1 MQQFKSLILRD
12 RNLHLS
18 ILHYEPIHFDVF
30 RILAEANGLKTI
42 KLKTLLR
49 GFLDREAIHYYG
61 AEPQGSRIRKN

>member
-18 ILHYEPIHFDVF
+18 ILHYFDVF

-49 GFLDREAIHYYG
+49 GFLDRESIHYYG